1 MKNVANLFKNKVIV
15 ILFGIF
21 LFSFILDLWVLTR
34 YNLSYGIDGPF
45 YDIQVLNIIKTGFP
59 NWNYPPI
66 AYYLLTPFV
75 ILAKNSFLCIKIG
88 MSFLGSL
95 MVFPTYFLSQII
107 TKDFKVGNKIIPLLS
122 AFLITINPLYF
133 SMIGNLMKNLIG
145 ILFLMTFSYFIIKW
159 FENIVDWKK
168 YGVLTTIFLLINM
181 LTHIYTGSVSILIFL
196 VMLVFTF
203 VFKSYKNRSLAKFE
217 LKILGLISAGVALVL
232 GILLTLYPIMLNKFI
247 TVLSLGN
254 SQSQANMNFM
264 QAPSNNGVIFL
275 TIPFILGILV
285 LLKIFYD
292 KVKTKEV
299 TGELL
304 SSVFYLI
311 IAITVIIL
319 SIAPIGDHSYQ
330 NRFLLLGFVP
340 LSLISPLC
348 LNLLNIKLTKIKT
361 IKGIK
366 LGLASIIIAIFL
378 ISSVYASSESFSSM
392 KPTITDEQYNILME
406 VKNNYVGTK
415 IDSNGILMGS
425 MIYWSEYI
433 LGLETADGNITEIQ
447 KKYPN
452 RKIYSVSLS
461 MNRDGMFNDIN
472 ENRTMNPL
480 IQYLIQYLSPYGGYY
495 SSQTKGHSRNMM
507 RNNSTEFQHFNSD
520 RNNQSSLQNNKSN
533 NMSLTNNLDMFNR
546 SNGFQNNRGNQN
558 RPMGGFGMNS
568 ERMNSGT
575 LIFNESNIEI
585 YEIG

>member
-1 MKNVANLFKNKVIV
+1 MKNVANLFKNKVII

-34 YNLSYGIDGPF
+34 YNLSYGGDGPF

-59 NWNYPPI
+59 NSGDPPI

-95 MVFPTYFLSQII
+95 IVFPTYFLSKIA
-107 TKDFKVGNKIIPLLS
+107 TKNFKLGNNFIPLLS
-122 AFLITINPLYF
+122 AFLITINPFYF
-133 SMIGNLMKNLIG
+133 SMVGNLMQNLIG
-145 ILFLMTFSYFIIKW
+145 VLFLMTFSYFIIKW
-159 FENIVDWKK
+159 FENIGNWKK

-196 VMLVFTF
+196 AMLIFTF

-232 GILLTLYPIMLNKFI
+232 GILLTLYPIMLDKFI

-264 QAPSNNGVIFL
+264 QVLFKALSNNGVIFL
-275 TIPFILGILV
+275 TVPFILGILV

-292 KVKTKEV
+292 KVKTKELSS
-299 TGELL
+299 ELL

-311 IAITVIIL
+311 ITITVIIL
-319 SIAPIGDHSYQ
+319 SISPIIDGDYQ
-330 NRFLLLGFVP
+330 YRFLLFGFVP

-366 LGLASIIIAIFL
+366 LGLAAIIITIFL
-378 ISSVYASSESFSSM
+378 ISSVYASSKSFSSM
-392 KPTITDEQYNILME
+392 KPIITDEQYNKLME

-425 MIYWSEYI
+425 IIYWPVYI
-433 LGLETADGNITEIQ
+433 LDLKIADWSVYILDLKTADGNITEIQ

-461 MNRDGMFNDIN
+461 MNR
-472 ENRTMNPL
+472 
-480 IQYLIQYLSPYGGYY
+480 
-495 SSQTKGHSRNMM
+495 
-507 RNNSTEFQHFNSD
+507 
-520 RNNQSSLQNNKSN
+520 
-533 NMSLTNNLDMFNR
+533 
-546 SNGFQNNRGNQN
+546 GNQN
-558 RPMGGFGMNS
+558 RLTDGLGMNS
-568 ERMNSGT
+568 EQMNSGT
-575 LIFNESNIEI
+575 LIFN
-585 YEIG
+585 

>member
-1 MKNVANLFKNKVIV
+1 MKNVANLFKNKVII

-59 NWNYPPI
+59 NSGDPPI

-75 ILAKNSFLCIKIG
+75 IIAKNSFLGIKIG

-95 MVFPTYFLSQII
+95 IVFPTYFLSKIV
-107 TKDFKVGNKIIPLLS
+107 TKNFKLGNNFIPLLS
-122 AFLITINPLYF
+122 AFLITINPFYF
-133 SMIGNLMKNLIG
+133 SMIGNLMQNLIG
-145 ILFLMTFSYFIIKW
+145 VLFLMTLSYFLIRW
-159 FENIVDWKK
+159 FENIGDWKK
-168 YGVLTTIFLLINM
+168 YGVLTIIFLLINM

-217 LKILGLISAGVALVL
+217 LKILGLISAAVVIVL
-232 GILLTLYPIMLNKFI
+232 GILFTVYPIMLNKFI

-254 SQSQANMNFM
+254 SQSQTTMNFM
-264 QAPSNNGVIFL
+264 QTQSNNGVIFL
-275 TIPFILGILV
+275 TVPFILGILV

-292 KVKTKEV
+292 KLKTKELSS
-299 TGELL
+299 ELL

-319 SIAPIGDHSYQ
+319 SVAPIGDHSYQ

-348 LNLLNIKLTKIKT
+348 LKLLDIKLTKIKT

-366 LGLASIIIAIFL
+366 LGLAAIIIAIFL

-392 KPTITDEQYNILME
+392 KPTITDEQYNTLME
-406 VKNNYVGTK
+406 AKNNYVGTK

-433 LGLETADGNITEIQ
+433 LGLETAEGNITEIQ

-495 SSQTKGHSRNMM
+495 GSQTKGHSRNMM
-507 RNNSTEFQHFNSD
+507 GNNTTEFQHFNSD

-533 NMSLTNNLDMFNR
+533 NMSLMNNSVMFNR
-546 SNGFQNNRGNQN
+546 SNGFQNNKGNQN
-558 RPMGGFGMNS
+558 RPMDGFGMNS
-568 ERMNSGT
+568 EWMNSGT